1 MGVAGTMPCYTCRD
15 AFTSGSLRPSQPA
28 RTRLRGALIISGSPS
43 RRRAAPQYAARRFQS
58 GSRASSRFTQLVHVA
73 CRYAMPVASEGGG
86 IAHGLIGSRFRIR
99 LPVPV
104 RLLQRRPALVD
115 AYDASLVENTMNR
128 PLTSTSGLVLSTS
141 PEHWVSLL

>member
-28 RTRLRGALIISGSPS
+28 RTRLRGALVISGSPS
-43 RRRAAPQYAARRFQS
+43 GRRAATAARRFQS
-58 GSRASSRFTQLVHVA
+58 GSGASSRFTQSVHVV

-99 LPVPV
+99 LLVPV
-104 RLLQRRPALVD
+104 RLSQRRPALVD

>member
-1 MGVAGTMPCYTCRD
+1 MGVAGTMLCYTSRD

-43 RRRAAPQYAARRFQS
+43 RRRAAPQRFQS
-58 GSRASSRFTQLVHVA
+58 GSRASSRFTQSVHVA

-86 IAHGLIGSRFRIR
+86 IAHGLIGSWFRIR

-104 RLLQRRPALVD
+104 RLSQRRPALVD